1 MKKLLRYIAPILVFS
16 PVLLQAGDLKLSGLT
31 SNDLTPDPGDLITLT
46 WTAEAVDDKFVD
58 SSTQGIYIGDNDSI
72 GRNRGGDLI
81 GTEPLGKLGGFFFE
95 TTKEV
100 ATVKLPD
107 DLEPG
112 RTYYIRAWADYL
124 EEVDEDD
131 DGNNGSNAIQIT
143 VRGPDLTAE
152 DLEVTNI
159 ERSQPLAPITV
170 SPGDELELSWTAY
183 NRGSRSSS
191 LLNFSQQ
198 AVIWS
203 NDTIYS
209 EDDVI
214 LDREPLGI
222 LTAGGDSPEK
232 TTVNVPDDVVAG
244 QTYFLMVF
252 ADADEEFSEER
263 ETNNLSNFIE
273 VRIPSDG
280 TDEEIIVT
288 GRRYLVDG
296 YTDYGDG
303 WYDSWM
309 GTVNVNAWPWV
320 FQVDIGWFYAG
331 ADGNS
336 NESSWFYA
344 LHPRLL
350 TWFWIAEETDG
361 WFYGQPSG
369 QFLNWW
375 YFAGEASDADDEFF
389 FIFSLD
395 GQTTIIGSDAS

>member
-1 MKKLLRYIAPILVFS
+1 MKKLLRYIAPILVS
-16 PVLLQAGDLKLSGLT
+16 SSALTQAGDLKLSGLT

-46 WTAEAVDDKFVD
+46 WTAEAVDDEFVD

-100 ATVKLPD
+100 ASVKLPD

-112 RTYYIRAWADYL
+112 RTYYVRAWADYL
-124 EEVDEDD
+124 EEIDEDD
-131 DGNNGSNAIQIT
+131 EGNNGSNAIQIT

-152 DLEVTNI
+152 DLEITNVD
-159 ERSQPLAPITV
+159 SDSFSSVSV

-183 NRGSRSSS
+183 NRGNKSTN

-203 NDTIYS
+203 EDRLYT
-209 EDDVI
+209 EDDLI

-232 TTVNVPDDVVAG
+232 TTVNVPDDAVAG
-244 QTYFLMVF
+244 QTYYLMVF
-252 ADADEEFSEER
+252 ADADEEFSEED
-263 ETNNLSNFIE
+263 ENNNLSNIITI
-273 VRIPSDG
+273 RIPGGD

-288 GRRYLVDG
+288 GSPYLVDG
-296 YTDYGDG
+296 YDEFGDG

-309 GTVNVNAWPWV
+309 GLVNVNAWPWV
-320 FQVDIGWFYAG
+320 FQVEIGWFYAG
-331 ADGNS
+331 AEGNS
-336 NESSWFYA
+336 NESSWFYGT
-344 LHPRLL
+344 HPDLL
-350 TWFWIAEETDG
+350 TWSWIAESTDG
-361 WFYGQPSG
+361 WFYGEPSG
-369 QFLNWW
+369 QFLDWW
-375 YFAGEASDADDEFF
+375 YFAGEASEADEDFF
-389 FIFSLD
+389 FIFSID
-395 GQTTIIGSDAS
+395 GQITIIGNDAS